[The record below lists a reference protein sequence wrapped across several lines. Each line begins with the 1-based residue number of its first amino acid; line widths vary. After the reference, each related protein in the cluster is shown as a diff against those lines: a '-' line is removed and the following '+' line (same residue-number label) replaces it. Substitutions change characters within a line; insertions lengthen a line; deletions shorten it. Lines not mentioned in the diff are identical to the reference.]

1 MKAQESSQ
9 INVDGQLVSTWIGP
23 LPCGAHVVS
32 GTPDIDIK
40 PIYKKLHSRTGE
52 CGKLK
57 ELNIREKNVEIQLE
71 KVIWEVTYKL
81 KL

>member
-1 MKAQESSQ
+1 MKTQESSQ

-52 CGKLK
+52 CGKHQK
-57 ELNIREKNVEIQLE
+57 GTKYQREKCGDPIREGDMGSHI
-71 KVIWEVTYKL
+71 
-81 KL
+81 